1 LDGIADMNLRKGDRV
16 SIVGTVKHTPDPSE
30 RVFIELPDY
39 HHDIWINQDAVKL
52 VQADFEVGDKCTWDG
67 FGDTPATVLAISDG
81 HAWIDMGG
89 GAYCTRLLTA
99 IERVDDDQSI

>member
-1 LDGIADMNLRKGDRV
+1 MSLRKGDKV
-16 SIVGTVKHTPDPSE
+16 SITGIIKHAPE
-30 RVFIELPDY
+30 GKEKVFVQLPDY
-39 HHDIWINQDAVKL
+39 HNDVWVSQDALTL

-67 FGDTPATVLAISDG
+67 FGDVPALVLAISDG

-99 IERVDDDQSI
+99 IQRIDGPEETDIV